1 MNPRTSSRRRF
12 LTLGLSAGAAFS
24 GGLAG
29 CGGSDED
36 SSEPAAGGSS
46 AKEVVPGP
54 LSRGIDLEKWN
65 RIKGTPYR
73 LGSFGTM
80 PGVCRLPGPQAKRNW
95 PDRNKYKDVETIP
108 AP

>member
-1 MNPRTSSRRRF
+1 VNLRTSSRRRF
-12 LTLGLSAGAAFS
+12 LALGLSAGAAFS
-24 GGLAG
+24 GGL
-29 CGGSDED
+29 
-36 SSEPAAGGSS
+36 AAGGSS